1 VEDITASSESTNS
14 RAEQITFAAEE
25 LATSTGVMAEN
36 VQDINM
42 QMQEIGNCVN
52 DISDSVDLLANNAES
67 IHQISRDTKDNIESI
82 GESNRKFVEEIG
94 EITSQIKAT
103 NTSIGEIHQAVELI
117 LDISA
122 NTSLLSLN
130 ASIEAARAGD
140 AGKGFAVV
148 AEEIRHLSEQSAE
161 GAEIIRSL
169 ANKMVHMSEESV
181 ELINGVQS
189 RILQEQEIIQTTQR
203 KYDELSEDI
212 SRSVDGIR
220 AIASKTENLTG
231 YKEKVLENIEGLSAI
246 SEENAAGSEEVNAN
260 IHEIISE
267 VQNVNRN
274 CIDVNEMAKALEQ
287 SVAYFK
293 N

>member
-1 VEDITASSESTNS
+1 
-14 RAEQITFAAEE
+14 
-25 LATSTGVMAEN
+25 
-36 VQDINM
+36 M